1 MKNLLLVLLVS
12 VLLIGCGGNEP
23 QNTELEKT
31 STKRVLIDEFTNK
44 GTNQSPV
51 MYSEKGLFNGI
62 GFDNYDNGQLEYE
75 SNYKNGKKN
84 GLMKRWYKSGSVH
97 YEKNYN
103 DGEMDGLQELFHKN
117 GQLEMRGN
125 YTDGERDGV
134 FKYYSENGQLK
145 YEKKYKNGERIDKQ
159 LR

>member
-1 MKNLLLVLLVS
+1 MKEILILLFS
-12 VLLIGCGGNEP
+12 IILIGCSEN
-23 QNTELEKT
+23 
-31 STKRVLIDEFTNK
+31 RVLLDELTNK
-44 GTNQSPV
+44 GTNQSPI

-62 GFDNYDNGQLEYE
+62 GLGNYENGQLQYE
-75 SNYKNGKKN
+75 SNYKDGKKD
-84 GLMKRWYKSGSVH
+84 GLMKRWYKNGSVH
-97 YEKNYN
+97 YEKNYK
-103 DGEMDGLQELFHKN
+103 DGEMDGLQKLFHKN
-117 GQLEMRGN
+117 GQLDMRGN